1 MKLEKSE
8 INHLRRLLAWMRV
21 EYCLDEN
28 AQRGGLT
35 AIKEMLDAG
44 HISQEQ
50 AYVAMSRNADQI
62 RQVPKYLRQGIK
74 ILTKSLQT
82 HDGVKGSIV
91 DAATREVQSINFKP
105 MADETKC
112 KSDCGDCGV
121 GGYCPDCKLLKQK
134 K

>member
-62 RQVPKYLRQGIK
+62 RQVPAYLRQGIK
-74 ILTKSLQT
+74 MLTKSLQT
-82 HDGVKGSIV
+82 HDGVKGSVV
-91 DAATREVQSINFKP
+91 DVATRDVQSINSEA
-105 MADETKC
+105 MGDESEC
-112 KSDCGDCGV
+112 KSDRGDCGV
-121 GGYCPDCKLLKQK
+121 GGYCKDCKLLK
-134 K
+134 